1 MVLSIGGIAA
11 QSRYIRAS
19 MIETL
24 REDYIRTALAK
35 GLAHDSVFYKHALR
49 NSIRPLITGIGGL
62 LPGLIGG
69 SIIIETIFAYPGLGR
84 LGYEAVLERDYP
96 TLVALNFIVA
106 ALVLLGNLIS
116 DVLYA
121 VVGRA
126 SDSSKWSPIRTSRR
140 RIQASRFAG
149 PTRRVWM
156 RFRRNTV
163 GMIAAGSWLYSSWSP
178 FLPGF
183 AHGRACIFPHDP
195 NATNLALKLKPPSL
209 EHWLGTDNLGRDVF
223 SRMLNGSY
231 ISLTV
236 GFIAVAVS
244 LLIGVTVG
252 AISGYLGGWVDNV
265 IMRIVDAIL
274 CFPTFFL
281 ILTAVALLGP
291 NILNIIAVIGL
302 VSWTGT
308 ARLGPAEFL
317 TLRESEYV
325 RAARTLGQRSL
336 LIIFRHILPNAAAP
350 IIVTAVLGIPKRF

>member
-1 MVLSIGGIAA
+1 MITESQLSVAE
-11 QSRYIRAS
+11 STRA
-19 MIETL
+19 E
-24 REDYIRTALAK
+24 
-35 GLAHDSVFYKHALR
+35 
-49 NSIRPLITGIGGL
+49 
-62 LPGLIGG
+62 
-69 SIIIETIFAYPGLGR
+69 
-84 LGYEAVLERDYP
+84 
-96 TLVALNFIVA
+96 
-106 ALVLLGNLIS
+106 
-116 DVLYA
+116 
-121 VVGRA
+121 
-126 SDSSKWSPIRTSRR
+126 
-140 RIQASRFAG
+140 FAG
-149 PTRRVWM
+149 PTRRVWI

-163 GMIAAGSWLYSSWSP
+163 GVIAAGVVALFFLVAIVMGICAWS
-178 FLPGF
+178 GVY
-183 AHGRACIFPHDP
+183 FPHDP

-252 AISGYLGGWVDNV
+252 AVSGYLGGWVDNV
-265 IMRIVDAIL
+265 MMRIVDAIL

-308 ARLGPAEFL
+308 ARLVRAEFL

-325 RAARTLGQRSL
+325 RAARTLGQRAL

-350 IIVTAVLGIPKRF
+350 IIVTAVLGIPEAILTEASLSFLGFGVQPPQATWGNIISDGKTYLLDAWWLIVFPGLAIFVAALSFYLAGDALRQASATRSEKK

>member
-1 MVLSIGGIAA
+1 MVTDP
-11 QSRYIRAS
+11 Q
-19 MIETL
+19 
-24 REDYIRTALAK
+24 
-35 GLAHDSVFYKHALR
+35 V
-49 NSIRPLITGIGGL
+49 
-62 LPGLIGG
+62 
-69 SIIIETIFAYPGLGR
+69 
-84 LGYEAVLERDYP
+84 
-96 TLVALNFIVA
+96 
-106 ALVLLGNLIS
+106 
-116 DVLYA
+116 
-121 VVGRA
+121 
-126 SDSSKWSPIRTSRR
+126 SPA
-140 RIQASRFAG
+140 ASRSAIFPG
-149 PTRRVWM
+149 PTHRVWI

-163 GMIAAGSWLYSSWSP
+163 GIAAVIAVIL
-178 FLPGF
+178 FF
-183 AHGRACIFPHDP
+183 AVALITGICAWAGVYFPYDP

-244 LLIGVTVG
+244 LLIGVTIG

-265 IMRIVDAIL
+265 IMRVVDAIL

-308 ARLGPAEFL
+308 ARLVRAEFL

-350 IIVTAVLGIPKRF
+350 IIVTAVLGIPEAILTEASLSFLGFGVQPPQATWGNIISDGKTYLLDAWWLIVFPGLAIFVAALSFYLAGDALRQASETRSEKK